1 MEQVAEQNSV
11 TSLKRKRAVYLVIG
25 TASLL
30 VLGLVYAWSIFAT
43 PLGEAFG
50 WDRSALSYTFSI
62 SMAAFCIGALIGSFI
77 VKRTSIR
84 VAILFAATLQA
95 SGFIL
100 TSLLASQGI
109 WTLYLFYGVFAGL
122 GCGIGYNTIIS
133 TVNLWFPEKV
143 GFSSGILMMGYGF
156 GSLVLGTL
164 ANAAI
169 EALGWGPTF
178 IVIGLCSAGIL
189 VMLALVLRMPP
200 KNIEEIF
207 GKGKKKKAMNTVVD
221 SRPMIK
227 TSLFYL
233 FFIWA
238 ILVFAINI
246 TLVGDSKQGAL
257 ALGVD
262 PAFATLLVGLIS
274 VTNGLSRVVIG
285 LVYDN
290 AGLKAGLSIITVAGV
305 IGTVCIA
312 GAFASGISLPYI
324 LGALFIGFA
333 AGGVPVMSSSF
344 SRERYGAKNYP
355 RNLATVN
362 LSIAGAAILSSLAI
376 TAGRALGGD
385 FEIYAILC
393 GVIALAAAV
402 ILLFFRGYSKKLD

>member
-1 MEQVAEQNSV
+1 MEQIIEQKNI
-11 TSLKRKRAVYLVIG
+11 TSLKRKRITYLIIG
-25 TASLL
+25 ALSLL

-62 SMAAFCIGALIGSFI
+62 SMAAFCIGALIGSFM
-77 VKRTSIR
+77 VKKISIR
-84 VAILFAATLQA
+84 VAILTAAILQA
-95 SGFIL
+95 GGFIL
-100 TSLLASQGI
+100 TSLMAAQGI

-156 GSLVLGTL
+156 GSLILGTL

-169 EALGWGPTF
+169 ETFGWSATF
-178 IVIGLCSAGIL
+178 IIIGLCSACIL
-189 VMLALVLRMPP
+189 AMLALVLRMPP

-207 GKGKKKKAMNTVVD
+207 GKGKKKKATQTMVD
-221 SRPMIK
+221 YRPMIK
-227 TSLFYL
+227 TSVFYL

-257 ALGVD
+257 ALGID

-274 VTNGLSRVVIG
+274 VTNGLARVVIG
-285 LVYDN
+285 LIYDS
-290 AGLKAGLSIITVAGV
+290 AGLKIGLSIITAFGV
-305 IGTVCIA
+305 IGTGCIA
-312 GAFASGISLPYI
+312 GAFAFGISTPYI
-324 LGALFIGFA
+324 VGALFIGFA

-355 RNLATVN
+355 KNLATVN
-362 LSIAGAAILSSLAI
+362 LSVAGAAMLSSLAI
-376 TAGRALGGD
+376 TAGRSIGGD
-385 FEIYAILC
+385 FEIYAILS
-393 GVIALAAAV
+393 GVVVLAACI
-402 ILLFFRGYSKKLD
+402 ILTFFRQYAKN